1 MWVFKLQPSWEKL
14 SHVLKELGEEE
25 LAHQAWSEETIQQS
39 SRKLS
44 DATSGIGTGCDVS
57 PALPRFGDGDSG
69 GGEGV
74 TGDEGEVE
82 PLRQTTFPKGDKASS
97 KFTLQ
102 GKNPL
107 FNIQLTPVE
116 HSSGEQMCNSGVA
129 EPVDGDNTIND
140 DAGFDESVVVE
151 SGRKDWHPEF
161 VFPQTLGPSDDS
173 STRAEERGSYEGG
186 VEVDQKPHVENFYQT
201 TTSIDIEAEDVV
213 VNENICDGTTVG
225 CMESSSN
232 KANNAVMVTGQIQE
246 RRRSRVADLPNIQPQ
261 PAGLSKPQPKHTPPL
276 PKFRAQSLQE
286 DHTRYPT
293 HKNSSNSHAVDLTL
307 TWQWM
312 DLRLDMGFGFEEHP
326 TFQSS
331 AWTQLS

>member
-116 HSSGEQMCNSGVA
+116 HSSGEQMCNSKA
-129 EPVDGDNTIND
+129 QKAD
-140 DAGFDESVVVE
+140 DGFDESVVE
-151 SGRKDWHPEF
+151 SGTKDCHPKF
-161 VFPQTLGPSDDS
+161 VCTQTSYPSYDS
-173 STRAEERGSYEGG
+173 STKAEERDSYKGG

-201 TTSIDIEAEDVV
+201 TTSIDTANIEAEDVV
-213 VNENICDGTTVG
+213 VNENICDGTTVE
-225 CMESSSN
+225 CMESSSTE
-232 KANNAVMVTGQIQE
+232 ANNAVMVTGQIQE

-276 PKFRAQSLQE
+276 PKFRAQTLQE
-286 DHTRYPT
+286 SHPRYPSKLT
-293 HKNSSNSHAVDLTL
+293 HKYSHAVDLTL